1 MNAVRR
7 LGAAVLIGVALGAT
21 GCDDEPATT
30 VMADSLE
37 EAEVV
42 QVIEEYNAS
51 LVRGDPRGCELL
63 TKRARRMVVRS
74 AREDLGQR
82 DIRSCA
88 ASLRAVGRL
97 YRNTERLP
105 VGEIVV
111 RGEGATAIDSSGEGA
126 RLIRRP
132 DGKWLIDELL

>member
-1 MNAVRR
+1 MKAARSFAAAISICVF
-7 LGAAVLIGVALGAT
+7 LGA

-42 QVIEEYNAS
+42 QVIEEFNAS

-63 TKRARRMVVRS
+63 TKRARRIVLMS

-82 DIRSCA
+82 DIESCA
-88 ASLRAVGRL
+88 PSLRAVGRL
-97 YRNTERLP
+97 YGDTERLP
-105 VGEIVV
+105 IGEIVV
-111 RGEGATAIDSSGEGA
+111 RGERATAIDSSGEGA

-132 DGKWLIDELL
+132 DGKWLIDALL

>member
-1 MNAVRR
+1 MKAARSF
-7 LGAAVLIGVALGAT
+7 AAVLATCAVFGA

-30 VMADSLE
+30 VMAESLE

-42 QVIEEYNAS
+42 QVIEEFNAS
-51 LVRGDPRGCELL
+51 LVRGDPGGCELL
-63 TKRARRMVVRS
+63 TTRARRIVLMS

-82 DIRSCA
+82 DVESCT

-97 YRNTERLP
+97 YRGTERLP
-105 VGEIVV
+105 IGDVVV
-111 RGEGATAIDSSGEGA
+111 RGERATAIDSSGEGA

-132 DGKWLIDELL
+132 DGRWLIDELL